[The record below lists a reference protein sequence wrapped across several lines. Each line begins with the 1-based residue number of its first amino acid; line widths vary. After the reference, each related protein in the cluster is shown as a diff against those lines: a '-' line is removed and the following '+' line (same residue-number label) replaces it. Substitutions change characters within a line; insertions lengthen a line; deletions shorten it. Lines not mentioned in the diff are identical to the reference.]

1 MPTSLLDAVK
11 ICLRAEEE
19 RQKKL
24 KPGAPASTYCAQRIA
39 MLRDTIDENSGPR
52 VGDGTGDAA
61 LAIGEHAFGAG
72 WDACC
77 KSYGLMPG
85 RESGQTKYDAW
96 SDYDPPEDIKALS

>member
-11 ICLRAEEE
+11 ICLRAEQE

-24 KPGAPASTYCAQRIA
+24 KPGAPASTYCGQRIA
-39 MLRDTIDENSGPR
+39 MLEQAIEAAEGPH
-52 VGDGTGDAA
+52 VGDGTPDAA

-77 KSYGLMPG
+77 VAYGLKPG
-85 RESGQTKYDAW
+85 RESGQTKYEAW
-96 SDYDPPEDIKALS
+96 SDYDPPEDIKALA